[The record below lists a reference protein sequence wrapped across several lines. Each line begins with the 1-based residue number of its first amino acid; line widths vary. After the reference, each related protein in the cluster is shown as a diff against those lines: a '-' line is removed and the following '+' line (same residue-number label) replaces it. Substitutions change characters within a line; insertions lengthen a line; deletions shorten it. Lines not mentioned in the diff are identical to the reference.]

1 MTVVDAVLPLL
12 YPLEPEP
19 LEPELKLSE
28 GVPWAVE
35 PEPMPERRA
44 ELPPVELPPV
54 DLEEGKESLWLPC
67 KVEELLPSC
76 TDWLCTIGIS
86 CQ

>member
-1 MTVVDAVLPLL
+1 
-12 YPLEPEP
+12 
-19 LEPELKLSE
+19 
-28 GVPWAVE
+28 
-35 PEPMPERRA
+35 MPERRA